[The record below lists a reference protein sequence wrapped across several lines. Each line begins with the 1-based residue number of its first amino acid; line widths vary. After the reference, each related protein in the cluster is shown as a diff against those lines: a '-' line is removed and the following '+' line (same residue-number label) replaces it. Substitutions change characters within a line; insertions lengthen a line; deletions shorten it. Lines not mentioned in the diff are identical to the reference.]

1 MHVLLVE
8 DEPDVAQFI
17 AKGLTHEGFTLDIAP
32 DGRAAQERLRAGT
45 AYDLLIFDVNLPHVS
60 GFELC
65 RAARAARPDV
75 PILLLT
81 ALDSLADKETGFGA
95 GADDYLAKPFAF
107 RELLLRARALTR
119 RHAEAERQT
128 LRIADLD
135 LDLDAQ
141 TVTRAGRRIELM
153 AREYRL
159 LRYLLLHQ
167 RRIVS
172 RLDISEAV
180 WDSLDTNTN
189 VVDVYISHL
198 RRKIDR
204 DHPVKLIHTV
214 VGMGYVLRED

>member
-1 MHVLLVE
+1 MRILLVE

-17 AKGLTHEGFTLDIAP
+17 AKGLTHEGYALDVAP
-32 DGRAAQERLRAGT
+32 DGRAGQDCLRRN
-45 AYDLLIFDVNLPHVS
+45 AYDLVILDVNLPYVS

-65 RAARAARPDV
+65 RQARAAQPEV

-81 ALDSLADKETGFGA
+81 ALDSLTDKETGFGA

-119 RHAEAERQT
+119 RHAEAERQV
-128 LRIADLD
+128 LRLADLE
-135 LDLDAQ
+135 LDLGAQ
-141 TVTRAGRRIELM
+141 TVTRAGRSIELM
-153 AREYRL
+153 AREYAL
-159 LRYLLLHQ
+159 LRYLLLNR

-180 WDSLDTNTN
+180 WNSLDTNTN

-198 RRKIDR
+198 RKKIDR
-204 DHPVKLIHTV
+204 DHSVKLIHTV
-214 VGMGYVLRED
+214 VGLGYVLREPE